1 MKIIYLFIILS
12 IFACTNNSDYY
23 TKKQC
28 SVCKGCG
35 VVPASTSDKI
45 VNGII
50 TFGLGIPK
58 EVQCHRCKGRGYEIC
73 TKIYLQ

>member
-1 MKIIYLFIILS
+1 MKIVYLFIIIS
-12 IFACTNNSDYY
+12 IFSCTNNSDYI
-23 TKKQC
+23 KKQC

-35 VVPASTSDKI
+35 VIPASTSDKI
-45 VNGII
+45 VYGFI

-73 TKIYLQ
+73 VKTYLQ